1 MLVQSGICLFSSL
14 RKLLS
19 SSHPSA
25 TIFRNPNTF
34 LWQVSKAVALLKKN
48 SRLYLHFGL
57 GCYRHCRRKRKLSE
71 LKWKKVNCY
80 PNSTFRC
87 ISPCLEWGWMWRE
100 AGKITGDRQPR
111 QPLIYTLHSKSSD
124 LGFLIPWSPKPSRG
138 EVVFLFLQFFFQFL
152 DLAIWAEWQCKL

>member
-19 SSHPSA
+19 SSHSPA
-25 TIFRNPNTF
+25 TIFRNLNMF
-34 LWQVSKAVALLKKN
+34 LWQVSKAVALLKI

-57 GCYRHCRRKRKLSE
+57 GCYRHCRRKGKLSE

-87 ISPCLEWGWMWRE
+87 ISPCLEWRWMWRG
-100 AGKITGDRQPR
+100 AGKTTGDRQPR
-111 QPLIYTLHSKSSD
+111 QPLIYTLQSKSSD
-124 LGFLIPWSPKPSRG
+124 LGFLIPWSPKLSRG
-138 EVVFLFLQFFFQFL
+138 EVVFLFFRFILIFRSGYL
-152 DLAIWAEWQCKL
+152 NWVTV